1 MGPTDYRQERLRDL
15 LGAHIY
21 APIPKDLVCSKEK
34 KKEGGSTWESRKAGE
49 APRETYPHG
58 S

>member
-21 APIPKDLVCSKEK
+21 IPIPKDLVCSKEK
-34 KKEGGSTWESRKAGE
+34 KKEGGSTRESRKAGE
-49 APRETYPHG
+49 APQE